1 MLSESV
7 GAVLMIGH
15 FIVSIF
21 QVQLGN
27 PVIYSL
33 PFKTME
39 QCEVYNGYMPKQPIQ
54 LDLEW
59 THHTRSQC
67 FTAEEFR
74 KMMARQQ
81 GAAPGGRPVE

>member
-1 MLSESV
+1 
-7 GAVLMIGH
+7 
-15 FIVSIF
+15 
-21 QVQLGN
+21 
-27 PVIYSL
+27 
-33 PFKTME
+33 ME